1 MEEIQTSKDLSSG
14 NLSNNE
20 RKNNIVSKKN
30 FSLRNQIHSKKN
42 ISLITFIII
51 VIAAVIFLVVY
62 LPKKRKNN
70 IIGTSEED
78 INYIIDRNYIIAAYQ
93 VKEGQDV
100 KAFNPSSVGLNEDD
114 YSFYEMEENLN
125 TLRILKEI
133 DKNKGHFVS
142 QKNGLMKIKIK
153 SYKNL
158 TSLDYMFE
166 SCEDLINIDMSHI
179 EASNITSMIYTFS
192 ECNKL
197 EKINLTSINTTS
209 VKLMDFLFAGCSNL
223 IDIDGLETL
232 NTSSLKKTSGMFM
245 DCNNIISA
253 NLSSFNINKVEE
265 QDGMFINN
273 PNLKVVDLSNCQ
285 DANKILSHNE
295 KFNIVII
302 GIDEINIDNLNGNIS
317 IQQEDEIEEIN
328 CTIGSEE
335 KCLECSSKKGEKIN
349 CKSCNDGYYLPLG
362 NDFTKTKC
370 KKCDEG
376 CNNCYANPGEDLS
389 ICVLCNDTY
398 QLYEGKCIKNCEIG
412 EDEKCMECFYD
423 RCQKC
428 NPGYYYDIN
437 YNKSICKK
445 IDIENC
451 IEAEMESNKLRCLK
465 CSKGFMIYENLC
477 FKSCDE
483 GENEKCASCNNN
495 FEYRE
500 YCDTCNS
507 GYYKNFINPTKCESC
522 FKNAT
527 YYYNNSFYYND
538 NYSTIFKDKLDY
550 NNPASFLPGVNYNME
565 GFIAHL
571 APLKIQ
577 KLSNQN
583 YSIIYLGECEDILKE
598 KYNIKKN
605 ESIIM
610 AKGEM
615 YKKGLLMP
623 IVYFKVYHPLTK
635 EKLDL
640 NYCKDIKMNIFLNI
654 TTRKIENN
662 NCKQCALISGKLYC
676 LSCKEGY
683 ILINNTCFKDCD
695 KGCENCYFDGI
706 KNGTCM
712 KCKEEYL
719 LESIDKYYSH
729 CIPCPTGCK
738 YCYDNIFSSDINH
751 SYNNNDTN
759 YNNYSDYFN
768 YINNS
773 SVLDHENNKYCTS
786 CIEGYY
792 LLNNLCKKQCDIG
805 KEEKCLTCTDNEI
818 NRCSSCNP
826 TYYLDIISGTCHKCQ
841 ENNCLKC
848 DNNACF
854 KCENGYEL
862 ISNKCYKT
870 CEKGINEKCKECKN
884 INSNN
889 KGECASC
896 NEGYYL
902 PTDSTDKS
910 KCFPCSF
917 ACLSCYGNTTTSI
930 CTFCKD
936 NFKLSGGKCKI
947 DIDNPSREKEC
958 PPPYVLSGEFCMEK
972 CSIGNNDKCLSCE
985 DEELKIDQCKEC
997 NIGYFLPTDTDKKKC
1012 EICGVYCLKCEGTKS
1027 NNNCL
1032 ECQNNYILNN
1042 GRCVKNC
1049 EIGENDRCRKCLE
1062 EPGKNYR
1069 CELCNDGYYLP
1080 ELDSDIYYHNS
1091 KCQKCP
1097 DNCKNC
1103 SGKYNESICITCN
1116 DGYIL
1121 NKDGECIEGC
1131 AFIKVKNNCKEC
1143 KDYDED
1149 NKPDPKCTE
1158 CLDGYFF
1165 PDGINKC
1172 YKCNYLGCHKCIGN
1186 ITNNICEK
1194 CNDGLSPIIIN
1205 NEIKSCYNSCEIGN
1219 KEKCKS
1225 CSNETNKC
1233 YNCNKGYELKNGI
1246 CELIDY
1252 TLSAIYITTYEN
1264 ETVKLMNSYNT
1275 IVKMEVN
1282 GTIYDYPSVYF
1293 TFENPGE
1300 HKVNIRL
1307 GGYSFANLFNNIKKL
1322 KSITF
1327 WDNFDSKRINL
1338 MNDLFAYCDNLE
1350 FADLSRLNLK
1360 NNKCFMNFF
1369 KNDTKLKEVKFPIIN
1384 FNNIYWFNGMFEGCE
1399 SIASIDLSS
1408 AYNDKGQYFY
1418 KMFKGCKNLT
1428 KINLINFRKSTIDD
1442 YAIDLFIGLPDNGEI
1457 IINKNFYESVKKQIP
1472 SSWNARFE

>member
-70 IIGTSEED
+70 KIGTSEED

-451 IEAEMESNKLRCLK
+451 IEAEIESNKLRCLK

-729 CIPCPTGCK
+729 
-738 YCYDNIFSSDINH
+738 
-751 SYNNNDTN
+751 
-759 YNNYSDYFN
+759 
-768 YINNS
+768 
-773 SVLDHENNKYCTS
+773 
-786 CIEGYY
+786 
-792 LLNNLCKKQCDIG
+792 
-805 KEEKCLTCTDNEI
+805 
-818 NRCSSCNP
+818 
-826 TYYLDIISGTCHKCQ
+826 
-841 ENNCLKC
+841 
-848 DNNACF
+848 
-854 KCENGYEL
+854 
-862 ISNKCYKT
+862 
-870 CEKGINEKCKECKN
+870 
-884 INSNN
+884 
-889 KGECASC
+889 
-896 NEGYYL
+896 
-902 PTDSTDKS
+902 
-910 KCFPCSF
+910 
-917 ACLSCYGNTTTSI
+917 
-930 CTFCKD
+930 
-936 NFKLSGGKCKI
+936 
-947 DIDNPSREKEC
+947 
-958 PPPYVLSGEFCMEK
+958 
-972 CSIGNNDKCLSCE
+972 
-985 DEELKIDQCKEC
+985 
-997 NIGYFLPTDTDKKKC
+997 
-1012 EICGVYCLKCEGTKS
+1012 
-1027 NNNCL
+1027 
-1032 ECQNNYILNN
+1032 
-1042 GRCVKNC
+1042 
-1049 EIGENDRCRKCLE
+1049 
-1062 EPGKNYR
+1062 
-1069 CELCNDGYYLP
+1069 
-1080 ELDSDIYYHNS
+1080 
-1091 KCQKCP
+1091 
-1097 DNCKNC
+1097 
-1103 SGKYNESICITCN
+1103 
-1116 DGYIL
+1116 
-1121 NKDGECIEGC
+1121 
-1131 AFIKVKNNCKEC
+1131 
-1143 KDYDED
+1143 
-1149 NKPDPKCTE
+1149 
-1158 CLDGYFF
+1158 
-1165 PDGINKC
+1165 
-1172 YKCNYLGCHKCIGN
+1172 
-1186 ITNNICEK
+1186 
-1194 CNDGLSPIIIN
+1194 
-1205 NEIKSCYNSCEIGN
+1205 
-1219 KEKCKS
+1219 
-1225 CSNETNKC
+1225 
-1233 YNCNKGYELKNGI
+1233 
-1246 CELIDY
+1246 
-1252 TLSAIYITTYEN
+1252 
-1264 ETVKLMNSYNT
+1264 
-1275 IVKMEVN
+1275 
-1282 GTIYDYPSVYF
+1282 
-1293 TFENPGE
+1293 
-1300 HKVNIRL
+1300 
-1307 GGYSFANLFNNIKKL
+1307 
-1322 KSITF
+1322 
-1327 WDNFDSKRINL
+1327 
-1338 MNDLFAYCDNLE
+1338 
-1350 FADLSRLNLK
+1350 
-1360 NNKCFMNFF
+1360 
-1369 KNDTKLKEVKFPIIN
+1369 
-1384 FNNIYWFNGMFEGCE
+1384 
-1399 SIASIDLSS
+1399 
-1408 AYNDKGQYFY
+1408 
-1418 KMFKGCKNLT
+1418 
-1428 KINLINFRKSTIDD
+1428 
-1442 YAIDLFIGLPDNGEI
+1442 
-1457 IINKNFYESVKKQIP
+1457 
-1472 SSWNARFE
+1472 